1 VVVIAAEH
9 GLEPQKGLPAVLPDS
24 ERIVWQGAP
33 DWRAVARHTFRI
45 RWVSAYFAA
54 LLAWRFATVLQREH
68 SVAAAV
74 ASTAWVLPI
83 ALVGIGLFLLV
94 AWLTARTT
102 VYTITTRRVVMRV
115 GIALPVTVNLPF
127 AIVESAAL
135 AQYRDGSGDLPLVL
149 RDDQRASYL
158 HLWPH
163 VRPRRYARPEPMLRG
178 IAHPEEIAILLS
190 RALSESAGGNAAAPS
205 AATRPVTGDGALAPA
220 H

>member
-1 VVVIAAEH
+1 MIAAEH
-9 GLEPQKGLPAVLPDS
+9 GLEPQKGLPAALPDS
-24 ERIVWQGAP
+24 ERLLWQGAP

-45 RWVSAYFAA
+45 RWVSLYFAA

-68 SVAAAV
+68 SVATAV

-83 ALVGIGLFLLV
+83 ALIGVGLFLLV

-135 AQYRDGSGDLPLVL
+135 AQHRDGSGDLPLAL

-178 IAHPEEIAILLS
+178 IAHPEEIATLLS
-190 RALSESAGGNAAAPS
+190 RALSESTGGHAVASAPP
-205 AATRPVTGDGALAPA
+205 ARTATSDGALAPA